1 MSDFSAAGRSLNLA
15 RMQREELDVL
25 IIGGGITGAGLLLD
39 GAARGLLTG
48 LVDAHDFASGTSSRS
63 TKLIHGGLRYLEH
76 FEFGLVR
83 EALHER
89 AVLTRL
95 ARHLVEPVPF
105 MIPIYS
111 DQRRNYDNPL
121 KLRAGLYLYDLL
133 SGSRSPGRHKRL
145 SASET
150 RARAPQLSVE
160 GLRGSLL
167 YYDCRTDDARLV
179 IEVLKSAHAL
189 GGLAASYAP
198 VEGFNG
204 SGGSGGAGRISGVHV
219 RDQLS
224 GTSLDVRARV
234 VINATGVWMDDV
246 LGLREGAE
254 RRKVVRPSK
263 GIHLIVSTDRL
274 RIAEPWLI
282 PASTGHRFY
291 FVVPWEGRVLIGT
304 TDTDYEGD
312 KENPRA
318 DAEEVEEI
326 LNAIN
331 SYFPEARLG
340 EEDVISTIAGLRP
353 LIASDGNHPT
363 ASISREE
370 QLFESGDGLISIAGG
385 KLTTYRVMAKKT
397 MDLAVSRLGLNG
409 RQSTTETI
417 GIGGNCSKQELFDI
431 EKQLGQEFGGETAS
445 HLVHAYG
452 SGSLRVAAIAREND
466 GLRLRLIDSL
476 PQIFAEVVYAARHE
490 MAMSLADVFVR
501 RLRLGMLAGGE
512 SLKSSRAAASW
523 MARELQWD
531 DLESERQVKRYVLE
545 YETQLAPPSRR
556 RG

>member
-39 GAARGLLTG
+39 GAARGLRTA

-76 FEFGLVR
+76 FEFRLVR

-105 MIPIYS
+105 IIPIYS
-111 DQRRNYDNPL
+111 DQRRNYGNPL

-133 SGSRSPGRHKRL
+133 SGSRSLGRHKRL
-145 SASET
+145 STSET
-150 RARAPQLSVE
+150 HARAPQLSLD

-167 YYDCRTDDARLV
+167 YFDCRTDDARLV
-179 IEVLKSAHAL
+179 IEVLKSAHAQ
-189 GGLAASYAP
+189 GGLAANYAS
-198 VEGFNG
+198 VDGFKS
-204 SGGSGGAGRISGVHV
+204 SGGSGRISGVRV

-224 GTSLDVRARV
+224 GTNFDVRARV
-234 VINATGVWMDDV
+234 VINATGVWIDDV

-254 RRKVVRPSK
+254 RQKLVRPSK
-263 GIHLIVSTDRL
+263 GIHLIISTDRL

-282 PASTGHRFY
+282 PALTGHRFY

-318 DAEEVEEI
+318 DANEVEEI
-326 LNAIN
+326 LRAIN

-340 EEDVISTIAGLRP
+340 EADVISTIAGLRP
-353 LIASDGNHPT
+353 LIGSNGNQPT
-363 ASISREE
+363 SNVSREE
-370 QLFESGDGLISIAGG
+370 QLFESKDGLISIAGG
-385 KLTTYRVMAKKT
+385 KLTTYRLMAKKT
-397 MDLAVSRLGLNG
+397 MDLAVRRLALDG

-417 GIGGNCSKQELFDI
+417 DIGGNCSKEELFNL
-431 EKQLGQEFGGETAS
+431 KQQLGQEFGQETAS

-452 SGSLRVAAIAREND
+452 SESLRVGAIAKEND
-466 GLRLRLIDSL
+466 GLRFRLIDKL
-476 PQIFAEVVYAARHE
+476 PQIFAEVVYAARYE
-490 MAMSLADVFVR
+490 MAISLADVFVR
-501 RLRLGMLAGGE
+501 RLRLGMLAGDE
-512 SLKSSRAAASW
+512 SLESARAAARW
-523 MARELQWD
+523 MAREMPWD
-531 DLESERQVKRYVLE
+531 DAETERQVESYVSE
-545 YETQLAPPSRR
+545 YEAQLKPPGR
-556 RG
+556 